1 MIMMSIFAAI
11 LHSNNLKQSANTN
24 KEDQN
29 RNEQVSN
36 TIQIDVFHILD
47 VIFWFYVQ
55 DILLSISQDN

>member
-11 LHSNNLKQSANTN
+11 LHSNNSEQSAISN